1 MSALDWSAAKED
13 WERLLERGRDELG
26 NPTDAPTV
34 PFWAGFMVKAV
45 WDMANMG
52 PKGRPPKTNFGAKY
66 PIAATTP
73 PGRCCMFDG
82 IGEYTI

>member
-13 WERLLERGRDELG
+13 WERLLERGHDELG
-26 NPTDAPTV
+26 NPTLQRSHFGQDSWSKT
-34 PFWAGFMVKAV
+34 V
-45 WDMANMG
+45 WDMADMG
-52 PKGRPPKTNFGAKY
+52 PKGRPPGTNFDAKD